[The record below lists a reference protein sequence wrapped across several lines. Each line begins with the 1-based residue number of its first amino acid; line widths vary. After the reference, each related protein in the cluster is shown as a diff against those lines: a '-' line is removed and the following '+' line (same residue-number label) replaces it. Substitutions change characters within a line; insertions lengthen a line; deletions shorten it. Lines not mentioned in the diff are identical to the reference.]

1 MTWIDR
7 LSLFQPLDYAAIG
20 LLFLAWV
27 LIGLRIESPRGQPS
41 VSMLMAR
48 YRREWMRQ
56 MVSRDPRIFDS
67 QILATLRQGT
77 AFFASACM
85 IAIGGTFALV
95 GNADVVM
102 GVASD
107 LTLTNAPAIVWEIK
121 LGVVI
126 FLLTSA
132 FLKFVWSNRLF
143 GYCGV
148 LLGAVPNDPND
159 PLAYLRAQQ
168 AADINITAAR
178 SFNRGLRGIY
188 FGMAAT
194 AWLIGPIALIGAT
207 LITLGILLRRE
218 FASHS
223 RTALLREIDETP
235 NDQLRPSLSHAATI
249 NAPESKSTNQAGSN
263 PT

>member
-1 MTWIDR
+1 MNWIER
-7 LSLFQPLDYAAIG
+7 VSLFQTLDYCAVA
-20 LLFLAWV
+20 LLFVAWIG
-27 LIGLRIESPRGQPS
+27 IGLRIEAKRGTPS
-41 VSMLMAR
+41 VSILMAR

-56 MVSRDPRIFDS
+56 MVTRQPRIFDS

-85 IAIGGTFALV
+85 IAIGGTFALL

-107 LTLTNAPAIVWEIK
+107 LTLANAPAIVWEIK

-126 FLLTSA
+126 LLLTNA

-148 LLGAVPNDPND
+148 LLGAVPNDVEH
-159 PLAYLRAQQ
+159 PLAYLRAEQ
-168 AADINITAAR
+168 AADINIAAAR

-194 AWLIGPIALIGAT
+194 AWLLGPIALMGAT
-207 LITLGILLRRE
+207 IITLGLLLRRE

-223 RTALLREIDETP
+223 RSVLLRSIDETP
-235 NDQLRPSLSHAATI
+235 GN
-249 NAPESKSTNQAGSN
+249 
-263 PT
+263 

>member
-1 MTWIDR
+1 MSPYQFRMSWIDR
-7 LSLFQPLDYAAIG
+7 LSLFQPLDYGAIG
-20 LLFLAWV
+20 FLFLTWIA
-27 LIGLRIESPRGQPS
+27 IGLRIEAKRGKPS
-41 VSMLMAR
+41 VSVLMAR

-56 MVSRDPRIFDS
+56 MVTREPRIFDS

-95 GNADVVM
+95 GNAEVVM

-107 LTLTNAPAIVWEIK
+107 LTLANAPAVVWEIK

-126 FLLTSA
+126 LLLTSA

-148 LLGAVPNDPND
+148 LLGAVPNDAND
-159 PLAYLRAQQ
+159 PLAYLRAEQ

-194 AWLIGPIALIGAT
+194 AWLLGAEALIAAT
-207 LITLGILLRRE
+207 LVTVGILLRRE

-223 RTALLREIDETP
+223 RTALLRGIDQT
-235 NDQLRPSLSHAATI
+235 
-249 NAPESKSTNQAGSN
+249 PES
-263 PT
+263 